1 MCSFRKAIVK
11 LRGLNSLFGQLG
23 ALVIV
28 VLLVPH
34 FAWFV
39 LVKLERDELRSSYA
53 VEETRFLIEAVD
65 QHVQRGATDPLPWR
79 LRTEPLGSPDVPVD
93 DPAQSRRVAAFRDAL
108 KAKLPA
114 GSEIRIAAPL
124 KGQHEPQM
132 WVMSPNQPNWV
143 IIPVRQGPPPPRGDR
158 MLVWLIISFSAA
170 VLLALFAAWRLQRP
184 IRNLAIAAARF
195 GQGREVKPVQ
205 EEGPHEFRLLTRR
218 FNGMVADISQNES
231 DRGIMLAGVAHDLK
245 APLARLRLRAE
256 MVDDGRQRDGFV
268 RDVDSLTHIVDQ
280 FLVFAHDGAD
290 QSPRDPVNAQCERFA
305 RHYHG
310 AWPDRAMLRLNLQAD
325 DSFLLS
331 AATLDRLLSNLVDN
345 AYHYGQ
351 PPVTISTGRRGKS
364 WFLSV
369 TDEGEGIPEAAIG
382 TASRP
387 FVRLDPARGGN
398 AHCGLGLAIV
408 ERLATRAQ
416 GECLLSTGAAE
427 KEPRDGSHA
436 AAKDGQKDAVSDA
449 AGLCVELR
457 FPMLAG

>member
-1 MCSFRKAIVK
+1 
-11 LRGLNSLFGQLG
+11 
-23 ALVIV
+23 
-28 VLLVPH
+28 
-34 FAWFV
+34 
-39 LVKLERDELRSSYA
+39 
-53 VEETRFLIEAVD
+53 
-65 QHVQRGATDPLPWR
+65 
-79 LRTEPLGSPDVPVD
+79 
-93 DPAQSRRVAAFRDAL
+93 
-108 KAKLPA
+108 
-114 GSEIRIAAPL
+114 
-124 KGQHEPQM
+124 
-132 WVMSPNQPNWV
+132 
-143 IIPVRQGPPPPRGDR
+143 
-158 MLVWLIISFSAA
+158 
-170 VLLALFAAWRLQRP
+170 
-184 IRNLAIAAARF
+184 
-195 GQGREVKPVQ
+195 
-205 EEGPHEFRLLTRR
+205 
-218 FNGMVADISQNES
+218 
-231 DRGIMLAGVAHDLK
+231 
-245 APLARLRLRAE
+245 
-256 MVDDGRQRDGFV
+256 
-268 RDVDSLTHIVDQ
+268 
-280 FLVFAHDGAD
+280 
-290 QSPRDPVNAQCERFA
+290 
-305 RHYHG
+305 
-310 AWPDRAMLRLNLQAD
+310 MLRLNLQAD